1 MVITN
6 EQLVARIQAGE
17 ETVAN
22 MLQLWQQ
29 TKAFVAKLAKKY
41 KGYAEFDDLMQEG
54 MIGLFKAIQDYDS
67 SKEAVFSTFA
77 ELCISRQLYSAVKSS
92 NRKKNIPLNTYVSIY
107 SPAYSEQDGA
117 EDGSFM
123 VDHSLEAAELSP
135 EEILIDRENVRNLRE
150 QIETALSPLEK
161 KVFDLYMDGMTY
173 QEIARQMKKEPK
185 SIDNALQRI
194 KTKVNKALK
203 K

>member
-1 MVITN
+1 M
-6 EQLVARIQAGE
+6 
-17 ETVAN
+17 
-22 MLQLWQQ
+22 
-29 TKAFVAKLAKKY
+29 
-41 KGYAEFDDLMQEG
+41 
-54 MIGLFKAIQDYDS
+54 
-67 SKEAVFSTFA
+67 
-77 ELCISRQLYSAVKSS
+77 
-92 NRKKNIPLNTYVSIY
+92 
-107 SPAYSEQDGA
+107 
-117 EDGSFM
+117 
-123 VDHSLEAAELSP
+123 
-135 EEILIDRENVRNLRE
+135 IDRENVRNLRE